1 MIKNFSEATEL
12 VESNLKKYRL
22 AGISF
27 LVLNVLY
34 IIIAWW
40 KMPPV
45 DLAMSKVVYGG
56 FVVFFILVLI
66 LFPLILRG
74 KRLLV
79 QVLAFIYGGRMI
91 FSLYFLIGGDRKR
104 LGIIA
109 SKKIGNAV
117 ARNLTKRKIREVFR
131 HIKGRIEPA
140 MDIVIIS
147 GRDLASLPV
156 SVIEKK
162 IFQSLPVKS
171 NL

>member
-1 MIKNFSEATEL
+1 MMKNFSGATEL
-12 VESNLKKYRL
+12 VESSLKKYRL

-66 LFPLILRG
+66 LIPLILRG

-91 FSLYFLIGGDRKR
+91 FSLYFLIGGDAYPAVPYLLPCVVLTFYL
-104 LGIIA
+104 LGRA
-109 SKKIGNAV
+109 AWDW
-117 ARNLTKRKIREVFR
+117 
-131 HIKGRIEPA
+131 P
-140 MDIVIIS
+140 
-147 GRDLASLPV
+147 
-156 SVIEKK
+156 
-162 IFQSLPVKS
+162 
-171 NL
+171 

>member
-1 MIKNFSEATEL
+1 MIKNFSEETEL
-12 VESNLKKYRL
+12 VESSLKKYQL

-34 IIIAWW
+34 IIVAWW

-45 DLAMSKVVYGG
+45 DLAMSKVVNGG

-91 FSLYFLIGGDRKR
+91 FSLYFLIGADAYPAVPYLLPCVVLTFYL
-104 LGIIA
+104 LGRA
-109 SKKIGNAV
+109 AWDW
-117 ARNLTKRKIREVFR
+117 
-131 HIKGRIEPA
+131 P
-140 MDIVIIS
+140 
-147 GRDLASLPV
+147 
-156 SVIEKK
+156 
-162 IFQSLPVKS
+162 
-171 NL
+171 

>member
-12 VESNLKKYRL
+12 VESSLNKYRL

-66 LFPLILRG
+66 LIPLILRG

-91 FSLYFLIGGDRKR
+91 FSLYFLVGGDAYPAVPYLLPCVVLTFYL
-104 LGIIA
+104 LGRA
-109 SKKIGNAV
+109 AWDW
-117 ARNLTKRKIREVFR
+117 
-131 HIKGRIEPA
+131 P
-140 MDIVIIS
+140 
-147 GRDLASLPV
+147 
-156 SVIEKK
+156 
-162 IFQSLPVKS
+162 
-171 NL
+171 

>member
-1 MIKNFSEATEL
+1 MIKDFSEATGLAERD
-12 VESNLKKYRL
+12 LKKYRL

-66 LFPLILRG
+66 LIPLILRG

-91 FSLYFLIGGDRKR
+91 FSLYFLIGGDAYPAVPYLLPCVVLTFYL
-104 LGIIA
+104 LGRA
-109 SKKIGNAV
+109 AWDW
-117 ARNLTKRKIREVFR
+117 
-131 HIKGRIEPA
+131 P
-140 MDIVIIS
+140 
-147 GRDLASLPV
+147 
-156 SVIEKK
+156 
-162 IFQSLPVKS
+162 
-171 NL
+171 

>member
-1 MIKNFSEATEL
+1 MIENFSEETEL

-22 AGISF
+22 AGIGF

-45 DLAMSKVVYGG
+45 DLAMNKVVYGG

-66 LFPLILRG
+66 LIPLILRG

-91 FSLYFLIGGDRKR
+91 FSLYFLIGGDAYPAVPYLLPCVVLTFYL
-104 LGIIA
+104 LGRA
-109 SKKIGNAV
+109 AWDW
-117 ARNLTKRKIREVFR
+117 
-131 HIKGRIEPA
+131 P
-140 MDIVIIS
+140 
-147 GRDLASLPV
+147 
-156 SVIEKK
+156 
-162 IFQSLPVKS
+162 
-171 NL
+171 

>member
-1 MIKNFSEATEL
+1 MIKDFSEAIGL
-12 VESNLKKYRL
+12 VERDLKKYRL

-66 LFPLILRG
+66 LIPLILRG

-79 QVLAFIYGGRMI
+79 QVLAVIYGGRMI
-91 FSLYFLIGGDRKR
+91 FSLYFLIGGDAYPAVPYLLPCVVLTFYL
-104 LGIIA
+104 LGRA
-109 SKKIGNAV
+109 AWDW
-117 ARNLTKRKIREVFR
+117 
-131 HIKGRIEPA
+131 P
-140 MDIVIIS
+140 
-147 GRDLASLPV
+147 
-156 SVIEKK
+156 
-162 IFQSLPVKS
+162 
-171 NL
+171 

>member
-1 MIKNFSEATEL
+1 MIKNFSEAIEL
-12 VESNLKKYRL
+12 VESSLKKYRL

-66 LFPLILRG
+66 LIPLILRG

-91 FSLYFLIGGDRKR
+91 FSLYFLVGGDAYPAVPYLLPCVVLTFYL
-104 LGIIA
+104 LGRA
-109 SKKIGNAV
+109 AWDW
-117 ARNLTKRKIREVFR
+117 
-131 HIKGRIEPA
+131 P
-140 MDIVIIS
+140 
-147 GRDLASLPV
+147 
-156 SVIEKK
+156 
-162 IFQSLPVKS
+162 
-171 NL
+171 

>member
-1 MIKNFSEATEL
+1 MIKKFSEAIEL
-12 VESNLKKYRL
+12 VESSLKKYRL

-45 DLAMSKVVYGG
+45 DLAMSKMVYGG

-66 LFPLILRG
+66 LIPLILRG

-91 FSLYFLIGGDRKR
+91 FSLYFLIGGDAYPAVPYLLPCVVLTFYL
-104 LGIIA
+104 LGRA
-109 SKKIGNAV
+109 AWDW
-117 ARNLTKRKIREVFR
+117 
-131 HIKGRIEPA
+131 P
-140 MDIVIIS
+140 
-147 GRDLASLPV
+147 
-156 SVIEKK
+156 
-162 IFQSLPVKS
+162 
-171 NL
+171 

>member
-1 MIKNFSEATEL
+1 MIKNFSEETEL
-12 VESNLKKYRL
+12 VEPSLKKYHL

-66 LFPLILRG
+66 LIPLILRG

-91 FSLYFLIGGDRKR
+91 FSLYFLVGGDAYPAVPYLLPCVVLTFYL
-104 LGIIA
+104 LGRA
-109 SKKIGNAV
+109 AWDW
-117 ARNLTKRKIREVFR
+117 
-131 HIKGRIEPA
+131 P
-140 MDIVIIS
+140 
-147 GRDLASLPV
+147 
-156 SVIEKK
+156 
-162 IFQSLPVKS
+162 
-171 NL
+171 

>member
-1 MIKNFSEATEL
+1 MIKNFSEETEL
-12 VESNLKKYRL
+12 VESSLKKYQL

-34 IIIAWW
+34 IIVAWW

-66 LFPLILRG
+66 LIPLILRG

-91 FSLYFLIGGDRKR
+91 FSLYFLIGGDAYPAVPYLLPCVVLTFYL
-104 LGIIA
+104 LGRA
-109 SKKIGNAV
+109 AWDW
-117 ARNLTKRKIREVFR
+117 
-131 HIKGRIEPA
+131 P
-140 MDIVIIS
+140 
-147 GRDLASLPV
+147 
-156 SVIEKK
+156 
-162 IFQSLPVKS
+162 
-171 NL
+171 

>member
-1 MIKNFSEATEL
+1 MVKKFSETTEL
-12 VESNLKKYRL
+12 VELNLKKYQL

-45 DLAMSKVVYGG
+45 DIAMSKAVYGG
-56 FVVFFILVLI
+56 FVVLFILVLI

-91 FSLYFLIGGDRKR
+91 FSLYFLIGGDAYPAVPYLLPCVVLTFYL
-104 LGIIA
+104 LGRA
-109 SKKIGNAV
+109 AWDW
-117 ARNLTKRKIREVFR
+117 
-131 HIKGRIEPA
+131 P
-140 MDIVIIS
+140 
-147 GRDLASLPV
+147 
-156 SVIEKK
+156 
-162 IFQSLPVKS
+162 
-171 NL
+171 

>member
-12 VESNLKKYRL
+12 VESSLKKYRL

-66 LFPLILRG
+66 LIPLILRG

-91 FSLYFLIGGDRKR
+91 FSLYFLIGGEAYPAVPYLLPCVVLTFYL
-104 LGIIA
+104 LGRA
-109 SKKIGNAV
+109 AWDW
-117 ARNLTKRKIREVFR
+117 
-131 HIKGRIEPA
+131 P
-140 MDIVIIS
+140 
-147 GRDLASLPV
+147 
-156 SVIEKK
+156 
-162 IFQSLPVKS
+162 
-171 NL
+171 

>member
-1 MIKNFSEATEL
+1 VIKNFSEATEL
-12 VESNLKKYRL
+12 VESNSKKYRL

-66 LFPLILRG
+66 LIPLILRG

-79 QVLAFIYGGRMI
+79 QVLAFIYGGRII
-91 FSLYFLIGGDRKR
+91 FSLYFLIGGDAYPAVPYLLPCVVLTFYL
-104 LGIIA
+104 LGRA
-109 SKKIGNAV
+109 AWDW
-117 ARNLTKRKIREVFR
+117 
-131 HIKGRIEPA
+131 P
-140 MDIVIIS
+140 
-147 GRDLASLPV
+147 
-156 SVIEKK
+156 
-162 IFQSLPVKS
+162 
-171 NL
+171 

>member
-1 MIKNFSEATEL
+1 MIKNFSEETEL
-12 VESNLKKYRL
+12 VESSLKKYRL

-66 LFPLILRG
+66 LIPLILRG

-79 QVLAFIYGGRMI
+79 QVLAFIYGGRII
-91 FSLYFLIGGDRKR
+91 FSLYFLIGGDAYPAVPYLLPCVVLTFYL
-104 LGIIA
+104 LGRA
-109 SKKIGNAV
+109 AWDW
-117 ARNLTKRKIREVFR
+117 
-131 HIKGRIEPA
+131 P
-140 MDIVIIS
+140 
-147 GRDLASLPV
+147 
-156 SVIEKK
+156 
-162 IFQSLPVKS
+162 
-171 NL
+171 

>member
-12 VESNLKKYRL
+12 VESSLNRYRL

-45 DLAMSKVVYGG
+45 DLAMNKVVYGG

-91 FSLYFLIGGDRKR
+91 FSLYFLVGGDAYPAVPYLLPCVVLTFYL
-104 LGIIA
+104 LGRA
-109 SKKIGNAV
+109 AWDW
-117 ARNLTKRKIREVFR
+117 
-131 HIKGRIEPA
+131 P
-140 MDIVIIS
+140 
-147 GRDLASLPV
+147 
-156 SVIEKK
+156 
-162 IFQSLPVKS
+162 
-171 NL
+171 

>member
-1 MIKNFSEATEL
+1 MIKNFSEETEL
-12 VESNLKKYRL
+12 VESSFKKYQL

-34 IIIAWW
+34 IIVAWW

-45 DLAMSKVVYGG
+45 DLAMSKVVNGG

-91 FSLYFLIGGDRKR
+91 FSLYFLVGGDAYPAVPYLLPCVVLTFYL
-104 LGIIA
+104 LGRA
-109 SKKIGNAV
+109 AWDW
-117 ARNLTKRKIREVFR
+117 
-131 HIKGRIEPA
+131 P
-140 MDIVIIS
+140 
-147 GRDLASLPV
+147 
-156 SVIEKK
+156 
-162 IFQSLPVKS
+162 
-171 NL
+171 